1 MKALEVVMALLKK
14 DGHKD
19 VQATDRLMADLG
31 LDSLDYAVLM
41 LQVETSL
48 GVKITEN
55 DVIWSQVQTV
65 AQLADLFDR
74 QAK

>member
-1 MKALEVVMALLKK
+1 MKALEVVMALLEK